1 MTDIPIWPGSSSFG
15 EQTNPTPFGFFDTD
29 NEFTS
34 SADKAADFCA
44 RRMGY
49 PISDIELQDI
59 NFYACFEEAT
69 SEYGN
74 QVNLFNIKDHLLELK
89 GAPTSSNLSG
99 KIIRDNQGYI
109 INIAENYGVE
119 AGVGGD
125 VTYHTGSIAVTS
137 SVQRYDINTLF
148 RDTHEAGEEIE
159 IKRVFHN
166 PTPAITRYF
175 DPFVGTGLGSQNM
188 LENFG
193 WGNYSPGVSFML
205 MPVYADLL
213 RLQAI
218 EFNDQIRRSQ
228 YSFNIINNELSVF
241 PLPTENYTLYFEYI
255 KKSDRSNPI
264 GKVGTTSTSGM
275 ITDMSNVPYNKIEF
289 NKINDVG
296 RQWIFKYTLALAKEM
311 LGNIRSKY
319 SSIPIPNAD
328 VTLNGAD
335 LLSQSAEE
343 KSQLMDK
350 LHEHLDQM
358 SKRNLLEK
366 KKEESEF
373 LQEQLNKNPLKIYIG

>member
-188 LENFG
+188 VG
-193 WGNYSPGVSFML
+193 C
-205 MPVYADLL
+205 
-213 RLQAI
+213 LQM
-218 EFNDQIRRSQ
+218 Q
-228 YSFNIINNELSVF
+228 YSFRMRITCPDILMIG
-241 PLPTENYTLYFEYI
+241 PLP
-255 KKSDRSNPI
+255 S
-264 GKVGTTSTSGM
+264 
-275 ITDMSNVPYNKIEF
+275 
-289 NKINDVG
+289 
-296 RQWIFKYTLALAKEM
+296 
-311 LGNIRSKY
+311 
-319 SSIPIPNAD
+319 
-328 VTLNGAD
+328 
-335 LLSQSAEE
+335 
-343 KSQLMDK
+343 
-350 LHEHLDQM
+350 
-358 SKRNLLEK
+358 
-366 KKEESEF
+366 
-373 LQEQLNKNPLKIYIG
+373 